1 MAEGRRPIRCPIR
14 RRALS
19 VTSLIDVIFLLLLFF
34 MLSSTFTRTGEIA
47 LGIGGGGEAMAKAVP
62 VFLRL
67 SAGDLLINGR
77 PAELAGAAA
86 AVRALGSAAAAAP
99 IPVLVSL
106 TPEVS
111 AQRLADLL
119 AALRAVP
126 GARVQVLG

>member
-1 MAEGRRPIRCPIR
+1 MAECRRPTYRPVR

-47 LGIGGGGEAMAKAVP
+47 LGIGGGTAVAESAP

-67 SAGDLLINGR
+67 SAGALLINGR
-77 PAELAGAAA
+77 PAELAGVAA
-86 AVRALGSAAAAAP
+86 AVTALGSAAAPAP

-119 AALRAVP
+119 AALRAAP
-126 GARVQVLG
+126 GARAQVLG